1 MDRELPDQPTQTL
14 PSVHSKQPEN
24 LPEVEVAAALSRLA
38 LHYWRPDFSP
48 SQVKLLLQD
57 FLHDLEH
64 YSPRDIEYACE
75 SYRRDPANKF
85 FPTPGALLGILKR
98 YDTSEP
104 SLPRYVPPLQI
115 EMARATKS
123 VAQILRENGF
133 DKAAERW
140 RRGNVS
146 HETERP

>member
-1 MDRELPDQPTQTL
+1 L
-14 PSVHSKQPEN
+14 KQPEN

-57 FLHDLEH
+57 FLHDLQR
-64 YSPRDIEYACE
+64 YSPSDIEYACE
-75 SYRRDPANKF
+75 AYRRDPANKF

-98 YDTSEP
+98 YDTCEP
-104 SLPRYVPPLQI
+104 SLPRYQAPLQI
-115 EMARATKS
+115 GMKLATKS
-123 VAQILRENGF
+123 VAQILHENGF
-133 DKAAERW
+133 EKAAQAW
-140 RRGNVS
+140 GPDVS